1 MLILSDAVS
10 DMKLRVVVLILYD
23 SAKRFLLQHR
33 SKDARM
39 MPDYW
44 AFFGGQ
50 IDADETPEEAVQRE
64 AFEELGFQIKSP
76 CFVREQEF
84 EENKT
89 VGQMYVFIDFFDE
102 DKSILQLQE
111 GQGWGWFT
119 KEEMAPLKMC
129 QRDRDIISFVDG
141 FLERIPGLFNHK
153 KYEGR

>member
-1 MLILSDAVS
+1 MSILSDIVF
-10 DMKLRVVVLILYD
+10 DMKLRVVVIILYD

-50 IDADETPEEAVQRE
+50 IDPHETPEQAVQRE
-64 AFEELGFQIKSP
+64 TFEELRLRIKSP

-84 EENKT
+84 EENDT
-89 VGQMYVFIDFFDE
+89 LGQMYVFIEFFDA
-102 DKSILQLQE
+102 DKSILKLQE

-119 KEEMAPLKMC
+119 KEQMAPLKMC
-129 QRDRDIISFVDG
+129 QRDREIIRFIDE
-141 FLERIPGLFNHK
+141 FLEEKESRPVLQ
-153 KYEGR
+153 